1 MYLYTQ
7 KIIIL
12 GGLFMKKGISFI
24 ALLIVILIFLNQ
36 PNNSLAASGYFPPD
50 TAASGNVNNMVLIY
64 NGYYGGN
71 KTYEG
76 KEQGTY
82 DKETLLPYVAHL
94 NSNDVIDDTLFDTFL
109 FLGLHASDGRV
120 YHEIL
125 TNPANASIK
134 SSWDWYINRLYTSN
148 QQLDALN
155 QATIQTANTLGLT
168 NHKSKVYIMIPFP
181 NSNITNFGDVDGDGI
196 GENLQADPLNN
207 RYKVVKWY
215 IDTVLSRWNQ
225 ANYSH
230 LELKGFYWLQEDIT
244 VSNPGEVQLVKNTGN
259 YLHSLGLKY
268 SWCPWSQATQK
279 HNWSSYSFDFC
290 FQQPNHYFDK
300 SNYDRITTIATN
312 AQTYNQGIEMEFDD
326 TLMFNSLY
334 KKLFY
339 DYLKGGLDYGYMT
352 GALKGWYAGINGVYN
367 LYQNKN
373 DNGVTGVFDGRKV
386 YEDIYKFVK
395 GTYTP
400 PENIAH
406 YKPVYASSSE
416 SSTFAANNAVDS
428 NYYSRWSSNY
438 SDSQWLYVD
447 LGQPY
452 NVNSVRLHWESAY
465 AKGYKIQ
472 VSNDATNWTDVF
484 ATSTGD
490 GGVDEISFSPVSA
503 RYVRMLGTQRATA
516 FGYSLYEFLVFDQ
529 SGGTAPVKNIALAKT
544 SSASSYQS
552 AGYES
557 NKAFDGNSATRWG
570 SIASDSQW
578 IYVDL
583 GQSRNV
589 NRVILNWEAA
599 YGKGYKIQLSNDA
612 VTWTDVYTTTT
623 GDGGTDDISFTAT
636 NARYVRM
643 LGISRGTAFGYSLY
657 DFEVYDVPNLALNK
671 TVTASSSEN
680 AFQPISAV
688 DGNPSTRWSSLYTNS
703 EWLKVDLG
711 QVNVVN
717 RVKLNW
723 ESAYG
728 SGYKIQVSNDGA
740 NWTDIF
746 TTTTGNGG
754 IDDISFAPVNAR
766 YVRLYGTQRATAFG
780 YSVYEFEVY
789 GN

>member
-1 MYLYTQ
+1 
-7 KIIIL
+7 
-12 GGLFMKKGISFI
+12 MKKGVSFTV
-24 ALLIVILIFLNQ
+24 LLLLILIFFNH
-36 PNNSLAASGYFPPD
+36 PNNSLAVSGYFPPN
-50 TAASGNVNNMVLIY
+50 TSASGNVSNMVLIY

-71 KTYEG
+71 TTYEG

-82 DKETLLPYVAHL
+82 DKETLLPYVAHI

-155 QATIQTANTLGLT
+155 QATIQTANALGLT

-215 IDTVLSRWNQ
+215 IDTVISRWNQ

-230 LELKGFYWLQEDIT
+230 LELEGFYWLQEDIT
-244 VSNPGEVQLVKNTGN
+244 VSNAGEVQLVKNTGN

-300 SNYDRITTIATN
+300 TNYDRITTIATN
-312 AQTYNQGIEMEFDD
+312 AQAYNQGIEMEFDD
-326 TLMFNSLY
+326 TVMFNSLY
-334 KKLFY
+334 NKLFY
-339 DYLKGGLDYGYMT
+339 DYFKGGLDYGYMT
-352 GALKGWYAGINGVYN
+352 GALKGWYAGINGIYN

-373 DNGVTGVFDGRKV
+373 DNGVVGVFDGRKI

-395 GTYTP
+395 GTYTTSG
-400 PENIAH
+400 NIS
-406 YKPVYASSSE
+406 YNKPVYASSSE
-416 SSTFAANNAVDS
+416 SSTFAASKAVDS
-428 NYYSRWSSNY
+428 NYDSRWSSNY
-438 SDSQWLYVD
+438 SDSQWIYVD

-465 AKGYKIQ
+465 GKGYKIQ
-472 VSNDATNWTDVF
+472 VSNDASNWTDVYV
-484 ATSTGD
+484 TNTGD
-490 GGVDEISFSPVSA
+490 GGVDEISFTPVSA

-529 SGGTAPVKNIALAKT
+529 SGGTTPVQNIALAKT
-544 SSASSYQS
+544 STASSYQS
-552 AGYES
+552 SDYTA
-557 NKAFDGNSATRWG
+557 NKAFDGNPATRWG

-612 VTWTDVYTTTT
+612 VAWTDVYTTTN
-623 GDGGTDDISFTAT
+623 GDGGIDDISFTAT

-643 LGISRGTAFGYSLY
+643 LGVSRGTAFGYSLY

-688 DGNPSTRWSSLYTNS
+688 DGNSATRWGSLYTNS

-711 QVNVVN
+711 QVRVVN

-723 ESAYG
+723 EGAYG
-728 SGYKIQVSNDGA
+728 SGYKIQVSNDGT

-746 TTTTGNGG
+746 TTATGNGG
-754 IDDISFAPVNAR
+754 IDDISFAPANAR